1 KLRTMI
7 FLGMPYNTNARYG
20 DGQPNCIMDEKVIRR
35 YELLLDVFARDFPGV
50 DDLLVYTYDADA
62 WLCSEFGPCLRCLGV
77 PLHDRLP
84 QFLNRLTAHW
94 RTLSPQGRFWLEPW
108 ELSAGQVQACVERVN
123 PEGFGLALH
132 CNIGE
137 VMSTLPVDRW
147 LKNTV
152 TNARRRDIP
161 VIVEYFLGGPSEE
174 VEPLY
179 HLAHPLVTLRGLK
192 TIAAVP
198 GVVGI
203 KEYYGLNPTCEDPNL
218 RMTAL
223 FFKNPTIT
231 EEVALQEL
239 AKPYGKAAEEMCQF
253 WRLTSEGMEVL
264 PWEISWAFREIGRS
278 RTDHALSAAFFR
290 GQACHTPNWMSSRNA
305 IFMKTEDSQPDP
317 WMLEDVQL
325 RCQQAAECYEK
336 ALVLGRKIQP
346 EVPESL
352 RDAYSKNLSDLASL
366 RRHALAYAFHLRETN
381 LATVLR
387 KAVELKQP
395 LPPKSVAE
403 LQAMLKADLENHC
416 AEIAPGS
423 KETKGIWQE
432 MDQAIIL
439 LGENPDAFLN
449 KYFTVTANK
458 ESKGIFSATSR

>member
-1 KLRTMI
+1 
-7 FLGMPYNTNARYG
+7 
-20 DGQPNCIMDEKVIRR
+20 
-35 YELLLDVFARDFPGV
+35 
-50 DDLLVYTYDADA
+50 
-62 WLCSEFGPCLRCLGV
+62 
-77 PLHDRLP
+77 
-84 QFLNRLTAHW
+84 
-94 RTLSPQGRFWLEPW
+94 GRFWLEPW

-137 VMSTLPVDRW
+137 VMATLPVDRW
-147 LKNTV
+147 LKYTV

-218 RMTAL
+218 RMTGL
-223 FFKNPTIT
+223 FFKNPAIT

-239 AKPYGKAAEEMCQF
+239 ARPYGKAADEMCQF
-253 WRLTSEGMEVL
+253 WRLTSEGMEML
-264 PWEISWAFREIGRS
+264 PWDISWAFREIGRS

-290 GQACHTPNWMSSRNA
+290 GQACHTPNWCSTRHA
-305 IFMKTEDSQPDP
+305 IFMKTDDSQPDP

-325 RCQQAAECYEK
+325 RCQQAADCWEK
-336 ALVLGRKIQP
+336 ALALGWKIQP
-346 EVPESL
+346 AVPESL
-352 RDAYSKNLSDLASL
+352 RDAYSKNLADLAGL
-366 RRHALAYAFHLRETN
+366 RRRALAYALHLRETN
-381 LATVLR
+381 LAAVLR

-395 LPPKSVAE
+395 LPPNSVAE
-403 LQAMLKADLENHC
+403 LLAILKADLENHC
-416 AEIAPGS
+416 AEIASGS
-423 KETKGIWQE
+423 KETKGIWKE
-432 MDQAIIL
+432 MEKAIIL

-449 KYFTVTANK
+449 MYFKEEANTS
-458 ESKGIFSATSR
+458 SKGIFSATSR